1 MNKFVDTSRFLE
13 EFYDDISFQHYT
25 DYSRMNF
32 THVHSQFELFFCS
45 DNVLQSSVINGEE
58 YRYKY
63 PCVIISS
70 PYTIHSSS
78 CVDADK
84 TRFERF
90 VINFKESVLDQF
102 DKALIP
108 EGIICKNS
116 GLMFQLNEAQADSLK
131 SLIAAFSTESETE
144 LKLLLVSFLN
154 RLVEHSPVSNA
165 ICAGSPSFYIQE
177 VLQYMAEHYSKD
189 ISSDSVAK
197 QFSISR
203 SKLDRDFKSFI
214 GITVHSYIDMCRL
227 NQSKIYLT
235 RRRDLSIGEIS
246 DLSGFASETYFFQ
259 FFKKHIGLT
268 PLEYRKITLPPNK

>member
-1 MNKFVDTSRFLE
+1 MSIFVDTSKFLE

-25 DYSRMNF
+25 DYSQMGF
-32 THVHSQFELFFCS
+32 THVHSQFEVFFCS
-45 DNVLQSSVINGEE
+45 DNVLQSSIINGEE

-70 PYTIHSSS
+70 PYTIHASS
-78 CVDADK
+78 CIEPHK

-90 VINFKESVLDQF
+90 VINFKESVLEQF
-102 DKALIP
+102 DKSLIP

-116 GLMFQLNEAQADSLK
+116 GLMFRLSEEQADRLK
-131 SLIAAFSTESETE
+131 SLIASFSADSETE
-144 LKLLLVSFLN
+144 LKLLLVTFIN
-154 RLVEHSPVSNA
+154 RLAEYSPVPQA
-165 ICAGSPSFYIQE
+165 ICVGSPSFYIQE
-177 VLQYMAEHYSKD
+177 VLQYMAEHYAED

-203 SKLDRDFKSFI
+203 SKLDRDFKRFI

-235 RRRDLSIGEIS
+235 RRGDLSIGEIS
-246 DLSGFASETYFFQ
+246 ALSGFSSETYFFQ
-259 FFKKHIGLT
+259 FFKKHIGVT
-268 PLEYRKITLPPNK
+268 PLEYRRRIMPSN